1 MVLLV
6 GMLTFLG
13 CLSLIM
19 KILFRCLAAIILVV
33 LSFYGC
39 LFPFP
44 SFSSIHFLQILIV
57 NLSSQENILISEYL
71 SFLSKTFLA
80 QSLTLLLLLDQEI
93 SAFCWIGNWCNS
105 TVQKYDWSFSLQI
118 FHWGLSKDWRQQ
130 KRHRKLDTF
139 LLLPQVHRFFFQRSF
154 QDQNILRKANL
165 P

>member
-71 SFLSKTFLA
+71 SFLSKTALG
-80 QSLTLLLLLDQEI
+80 QSLILLLLLDQGI
-93 SAFCWIGNWCNS
+93 SVSCWIGNWRNS
-105 TVQKYDWSFSLQI
+105 SVQKYDWSFSLQI
-118 FHWGLSKDWRQQ
+118 FNWGLSKDWRRQQ
-130 KRHRKLDTF
+130 MHRKLNTY
-139 LLLPQVHRFFFQRSF
+139 LPLPEIHRFFFHR
-154 QDQNILRKANL
+154 
-165 P
+165 